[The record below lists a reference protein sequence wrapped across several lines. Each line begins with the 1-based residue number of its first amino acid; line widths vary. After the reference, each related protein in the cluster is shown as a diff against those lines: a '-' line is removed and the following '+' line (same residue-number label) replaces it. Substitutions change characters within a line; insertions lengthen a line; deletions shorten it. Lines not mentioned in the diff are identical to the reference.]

1 MQLFG
6 KTDAAESKPKWL
18 SAADKAKAFFV
29 SVEEAKLATNKA
41 KGILGPGWYLL
52 NEKTDSAGNI
62 RYSAECLVQISVLN
76 AVSGD
81 ATDDAKVADAEFA
94 FITSPVA
101 TTVIAPAA
109 ATFIATAPAGAT
121 FKWQVKIGKTQYVD
135 IVDAGVYS
143 GSTTGTLAIS
153 DSTGL
158 NGHIYRVIAT
168 NAAGTASV
176 TSNGAKLTVTPAE

>member
-1 MQLFG
+1 MSLFG
-6 KTDAAESKPKWL
+6 KIDATESKPKWL

-62 RYSAECLVQISVLN
+62 RYSAECLVSISALN

-109 ATFIATAPAGAT
+109 VTFAATAPVGAA
-121 FKWQVKIGKTQYVD
+121 FQWQVKIGRTQYVD
-135 IVDAGVYS
+135 IADAGVYS
-143 GSTTGTLAIS
+143 DSTTGTLAIG
-153 DSTGL
+153 DSTDL

-176 TSNGAKLTVTPAE
+176 TSNGAKLSVTPAE